1 MNLKKVATQA
11 LDEVSGKFPV
21 EHKDNGDETITYS
34 VHIELDPKVQKEMAK
49 VMPNGMKRDDQ
60 HDDLTIAGGEEEEL
74 QPQPVEDELPGLFS
88 TLLDSLD
95 VNKISNV
102 LKQPQSQTV

>member
-34 VHIELDPKVQKEMAK
+34 A
-49 VMPNGMKRDDQ
+49 GMKRDDQ
-60 HDDLTIAGGEEEEL
+60 QDDLTIAGGEEEEL
-74 QPQPVEDELPGLFS
+74 QPQPVEDELPGLFT

-95 VNKISNV
+95 VNEISSV

>member
-21 EHKDNGDETITYS
+21 EH
-34 VHIELDPKVQKEMAK
+34 MAK

-60 HDDLTIAGGEEEEL
+60 QDDLTIAGGEEEEL

-88 TLLDSLD
+88 TLLDSLN
-95 VNKISNV
+95 VNEISNV